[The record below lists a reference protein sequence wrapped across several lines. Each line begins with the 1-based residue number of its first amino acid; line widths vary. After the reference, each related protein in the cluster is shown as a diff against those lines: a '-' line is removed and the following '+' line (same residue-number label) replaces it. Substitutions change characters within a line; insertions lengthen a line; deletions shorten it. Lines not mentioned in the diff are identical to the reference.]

1 MSAVDVHVFSK
12 QAQALDFLSPDNS
25 EVSEVLYGGGARG
38 GKTYIGCLWQILR
51 RITMAGSV
59 GFICREESVK
69 LRDTTVVTFFEVLT
83 DLKLTS
89 AVNFNSTRLIA
100 NFSNGSIIYFRDL
113 KRMPTDP
120 EFDRLGSYGIT
131 DCFIDEAQQI
141 CAKAISVL
149 KGRYSVLS
157 GKNPDG
163 TMWRTIPKALYTC
176 NPRRN
181 WIYTDFVKP
190 AKMGTLAPHRR
201 FIKSLPLDNPH
212 VDQAYIDNL
221 LKADK
226 ITVQRLYFGNF
237 EYDDDPATLCDFD
250 AINDLFTN
258 EHIQPKPARTC
269 SADIAL
275 KGHDRFVVA
284 VSEGNVY
291 RFVVDEVYSPG
302 KQVYETLRDVL
313 KKEKVPRSY
322 SIVDADGVGSFLES
336 FLPGIKEF
344 HGGSRPNNM
353 LKYENLRA
361 ECYFK
366 LAELINDRKIRV
378 ICTPEQR
385 ERLME
390 ELGALKQANIDND
403 VRRKGINPKETM
415 KIIIGRSP
423 DYMDALMMSMFFR
436 RTKPTNGA
444 KMKVKSHP
452 TE

>member
-12 QAQALDFLSPDNS
+12 QALALDYLSPEDS

-38 GKTYIGCLWQILR
+38 GKTYLGCLWQILR

-83 DLKLTS
+83 DLRLNS
-89 AVNFNSTRLIA
+89 VVEFNSTRLIA
-100 NFSNGSIIYFRDL
+100 QFSNGSVIYFRDL
-113 KRMPTDP
+113 KLMPSDP
-120 EFDRLGSYGIT
+120 EYDRLGSYGIT

-149 KGRYSVLS
+149 KGRFSVLN

-163 TMWRTIPKALYTC
+163 TRWRTIPKALYTC

-190 AKMGTLAPHRR
+190 AKMGTIAPHRK

-302 KQVYETLRDVL
+302 KQVYETLREVL

-322 SIVDADGVGSFLES
+322 TIVDADGVGSFLES

-344 HGGSRPNNM
+344 HGGGRPKNM

-378 ICTPEQR
+378 ICTPDQR

-390 ELGALKQANIDND
+390 ELGALKQAYIDND
-403 VRRKGINPKETM
+403 VRRKGIIPKETM

-436 RTKPTNGA
+436 RAKSTKGA
-444 KMKVKSHP
+444 KMAIKSYA